1 MLTEHIKLS
10 LEKNKI
16 QYTKDED
23 SFNFKHPLCPKLVD
37 CLVTWNE
44 TRKQVQFVADYEVK
58 LPATLSD
65 DAFAALLND
74 LNYDSSFGNL
84 ETDRHGLVVYRVST
98 FLPDGRDA
106 AAAICA
112 KALAYFLN
120 ESVSRLRPVE
130 QALKRIRAE
139 ERGAEMRYA
148 MPESVKSRV
157 LELECMHHRIMQ
169 LAETADILFD
179 EYQLVCR
186 DTATEHRLGRAGQN
200 RVVRNTTALRREEE
214 QLHADIQS
222 FAERYNLPLKLGEL
236 SPHWELQDFKRDLA
250 LSGIFN
256 TAVTE
261 LLIAVCRETDHVA

>member
-1 MLTEHIKLS
+1 MVTDHIRIALGKS
-10 LEKNKI
+10 NIRYEAE
-16 QYTKDED
+16 ED
-23 SFNFKHPLCPKLVD
+23 SFNFKHPACPKLVD

-65 DAFAALLND
+65 DAFTALLND

-106 AAAICA
+106 AAAICS
-112 KALAYFLN
+112 KALTYFLA
-120 ESVSRLRPVE
+120 EAISRLRPVE

-139 ERGAEMRYA
+139 ERGVEMRYA

-157 LELECMHHRIMQ
+157 VELECMHHRIMQ

-186 DTATEHRLGRAGQN
+186 DTATEPRLGRAGQN
-200 RVVRNTTALRREEE
+200 RVIRNTTALRREEE
-214 QLHADIQS
+214 QLHTDIRT
-222 FAERYNLPLKLGEL
+222 FAERYHLPLKLGEL
-236 SPHWELQDFKRDLA
+236 PQHWELQDFKRDFA

-261 LLIAVCRETDHVA
+261 LLIAVCRESDHVA